1 VEDGT
6 HIIGELCHFVEFV
19 KIVMPLSR
27 KPVILAMPFHGKAPR
42 AGSVRKLDV
51 SLEKELLDCQQS
63 AIRL

>member
-1 VEDGT
+1 
-6 HIIGELCHFVEFV
+6 VEFV

-27 KPVILAMPFHGKAPR
+27 KPVILAMPFHGKAPC

-51 SLEKELLDCQQS
+51 SLEKEPLDCQQS